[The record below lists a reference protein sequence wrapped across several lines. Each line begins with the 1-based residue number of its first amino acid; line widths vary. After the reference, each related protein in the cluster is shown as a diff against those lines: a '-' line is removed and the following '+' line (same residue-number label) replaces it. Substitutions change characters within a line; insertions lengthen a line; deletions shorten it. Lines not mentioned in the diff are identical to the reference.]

1 MESGIYVI
9 INVINDKKY
18 IGQSNNIPRRWSE
31 HRSELN
37 KNKHHNTYLQA
48 SWNKYGAESFVF
60 RVLQYSTPDKLDQLE
75 IAYIKHFD
83 SYRNGYNGTLGGEGV
98 TEDRN
103 TPEYK
108 ERQRRFAKESWS
120 KPEYIAKLRK
130 TLKDNG
136 HYSSVM
142 CNETGEVFDSLRE
155 AERETGIDSRTISY
169 CCRGKRPNAG
179 RVLDGHARNLGNAGR
194 TLGVPATW
202 KYV

>member
-18 IGQSNNIPRRWSE
+18 IGQSNDIPRRWIE
-31 HRSELN
+31 HRTLLN
-37 KNKHHNTYLQA
+37 NNKHGNTYLQA

-60 RVLQYSTPDKLDQLE
+60 RVLQHCTPDKLDQLE

-83 SYRNGYNGTLGGEGV
+83 SYRNGYNGTLGGSGIIK
-98 TEDRN
+98 DRDTMVQQGKIN
-103 TPEYK
+103 ARKGWDDPEYRIRVK
-108 ERQRRFAKESWS
+108 A
-120 KPEYIAKLRK
+120 
-130 TLKDNG
+130 TLKGNG

-142 CNETGEVFDSLRE
+142 CNETGEVFDSLIE

-202 KYV
+202 RYV

>member
-1 MESGIYVI
+1 MKSGIYVI

-18 IGQSNNIPRRWSE
+18 IGQSNNISRRWVE
-31 HRSELN
+31 HRNELN
-37 KNKHHNTYLQA
+37 NNKHGNTYLQA

-60 RVLQYSTPDKLDQLE
+60 RVLQYCTPDKLDQLE

-83 SYRNGYNGTLGGEGV
+83 SYRNGYNGTLGGSGIIK
-98 TEDRN
+98 DRDIMVQQGRIN
-103 TPEYK
+103 
-108 ERQRRFAKESWS
+108 A
-120 KPEYIAKLRK
+120 RK
-130 TLKDNG
+130 GWDDPGYRVRIKATLKSHG

-142 CNETGEVFDSLRE
+142 CNETGEVFDSIIE
-155 AERETGIDSRTISY
+155 AERVTGIDSRTISY

>member
-18 IGQSNNIPRRWSE
+18 IGQSNDIPRRWIE
-31 HRSELN
+31 HRTLLN
-37 KNKHHNTYLQA
+37 NNKHGNTYLQA
-48 SWNKYGAESFVF
+48 SWNKYGAKSFVF
-60 RVLQYSTPDKLDQLE
+60 RVLQYCTTDKLNQLE

-83 SYRNGYNGTLGGEGV
+83 SYRNGYNGTLGGSGIIK
-98 TEDRN
+98 DRDIMVQQGKIN
-103 TPEYK
+103 ARKGWDDPEHIIRVK
-108 ERQRRFAKESWS
+108 A
-120 KPEYIAKLRK
+120 

-142 CNETGEVFDSLRE
+142 CNETGEVFESIRE
-155 AERETGIDSRTISY
+155 AERVTGIDSRTISY

-202 KYV
+202 KYI